1 MGKVGEYSL
10 KLTTMDIV
18 MTVAIAFA
26 LGIIYM
32 ANAVLWGIIE
42 SIGGPIT
49 PNIVHPLWYLAGLIP
64 AFIIRKPGI
73 FFLGEFLGCFAEL
86 LAGSPAGPTVLLF
99 GIAQGIAPEI
109 VLAVTFYKKWNY
121 PVMGIAMSAAAI
133 ISFIMDYFM
142 FALYLAGTMAVTGMF
157 ILRVVAAWIW
167 AAIGI
172 GIAKGVAKTGALSGY
187 PIAKEV

>member
-1 MGKVGEYSL
+1 
-10 KLTTMDIV
+10 
-18 MTVAIAFA
+18 
-26 LGIIYM
+26 
-32 ANAVLWGIIE
+32 
-42 SIGGPIT
+42 
-49 PNIVHPLWYLAGLIP
+49 
-64 AFIIRKPGI
+64 IRNPGM

-99 GIAQGIAPEI
+99 GIAQGLVPEI

-121 PVMGIAMSAAAI
+121 LVMGVAMSSAAV

-157 ILRVVAAWIW
+157 VLRVIAAWVW

-172 GIAKGVAKTGALSGY
+172 GIAKGVAKTGALAGY
-187 PIAKEV
+187 PIAKEA